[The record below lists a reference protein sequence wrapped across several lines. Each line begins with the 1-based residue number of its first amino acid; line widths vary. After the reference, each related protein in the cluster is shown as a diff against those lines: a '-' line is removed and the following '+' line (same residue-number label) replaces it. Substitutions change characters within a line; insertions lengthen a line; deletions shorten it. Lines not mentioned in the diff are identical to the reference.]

1 MSRVTDTHSATLSFI
16 YPDEA
21 SASTV
26 AAAVAV
32 EQGELDDDRAGAA
45 VALRDRTVEVTV
57 DASDLVALRA
67 GINSW
72 TRLVDIAERTDE
84 VAKRTGGADG

>member
-1 MSRVTDTHSATLSFI
+1 MTDTHSATLSFI

>member
-1 MSRVTDTHSATLSFI
+1 MTDTHSATLSFV

-21 SASTV
+21 SARTV

-32 EQGELDDDRAGAA
+32 EQDELDDDRAGAA
-45 VALRDRTVEVTV
+45 VARTDRAVEITV

-72 TRLVDIAERTDE
+72 TRLVDVAERADE
-84 VAKRTGGADG
+84 VARRTGRADR